1 MSGSALAEF
10 MQNGP
15 TWLVG
20 AILLIGSL
28 SFLIKTACSGRA
40 EILREKIP
48 RQSGDRVKVIEL
60 QLKDKQT
67 KRRDKH
73 RRRP

>member
-1 MSGSALAEF
+1 MNGSALAELV
-10 MQNGP
+10 QNGP

-40 EILREKIP
+40 EVLREKIP
-48 RQSGDRVKVIEL
+48 QQSDDRVKVIEL
-60 QLKDKQT
+60 QLRDKQA
-67 KRRDKH
+67 KRRDKY
-73 RRRP
+73 RRRT